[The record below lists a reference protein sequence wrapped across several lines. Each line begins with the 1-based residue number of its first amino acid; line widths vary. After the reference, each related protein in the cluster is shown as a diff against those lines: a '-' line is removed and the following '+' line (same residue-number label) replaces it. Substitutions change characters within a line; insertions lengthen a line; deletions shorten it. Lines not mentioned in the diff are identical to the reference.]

1 MKFDAKVVPTG
12 RGTYG
17 PFDDGR
23 TIGYLDFADPDGGGT
38 DRATAAEGTN
48 LDGIELF
55 QPVELAF
62 ELYVANGNQRKLRTF
77 GPARAQAVK
86 AA

>member
-1 MKFDAKVVPTG
+1 MKFPAKVVVTG

-23 TIGYLDFADPDGGGT
+23 TIAYIDIADPDGGGA
-38 DRATAAEGTN
+38 DRATAAEGVD

-55 QPVELAF
+55 KPVTLDF

-77 GPARAQAVK
+77 GPAGAARMQA
-86 AA
+86 A